1 MNTEISFRDK
11 DLLVM
16 KLLHY
21 FITKEGYNPVIL
33 RGVNNEI
40 WLENMDAPYR
50 IIRINTGYI
59 HNNEQYDFDMFKTKK
74 IMNRI
79 KLKTFSLSMNAL
91 SFFLDLGENV
101 DLKDENKVDCIKVSD
116 ELDIINDDKVN
127 NDFPD
132 IKENLE
138 FNEDGMFQSQEIN
151 EKNLK
156 NNNKE
161 ATQSGILQNEID
173 VLDKEIISL
182 KSKLKMMIEKK

>member
-40 WLENMDAPYR
+40 WLEHMDAPYR

-91 SFFLDLGENV
+91 SFFLD
-101 DLKDENKVDCIKVSD
+101 
-116 ELDIINDDKVN
+116 
-127 NDFPD
+127 
-132 IKENLE
+132 
-138 FNEDGMFQSQEIN
+138 
-151 EKNLK
+151 
-156 NNNKE
+156 
-161 ATQSGILQNEID
+161 
-173 VLDKEIISL
+173 
-182 KSKLKMMIEKK
+182 